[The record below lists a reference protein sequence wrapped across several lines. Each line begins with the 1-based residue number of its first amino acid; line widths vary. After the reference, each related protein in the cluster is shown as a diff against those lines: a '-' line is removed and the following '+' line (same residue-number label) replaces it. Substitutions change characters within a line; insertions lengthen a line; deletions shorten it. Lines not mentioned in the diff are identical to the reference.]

1 MLENKYGDPP
11 TEYDIDAWVSSHAVT
26 TAPILEGSKEKMID
40 PQDGTVDD
48 PGATG
53 YLLGAYPTYI
63 NIGRDIDRN
72 DNKKLRTI
80 KMLKIAFGQSK
91 MIDKPIV
98 GLLHIVVYV
107 GFLVI
112 NIELLEIIV
121 YA

>member
-63 NIGRDIDRN
+63 YIGRDM
-72 DNKKLRTI
+72 KFY
-80 KMLKIAFGQSK
+80 AG
-91 MIDKPIV
+91 
-98 GLLHIVVYV
+98 HV
-107 GFLVI
+107 GFSEEYI
-112 NIELLEIIV
+112 RQKIEEGYNVESLQMERSL
-121 YA
+121 Y